1 MALIHKKKT
10 IQRFFKRQLLGF
22 SFWKRK
28 GMASLTI
35 EEENIGKQGETRNKQ
50 PHDNWSDEYQTPQG
64 RHNEDSESRDYLT
77 ELKTKI
83 TLLALEPMNI
93 GPHHKSY

>member
-1 MALIHKKKT
+1 
-10 IQRFFKRQLLGF
+10 
-22 SFWKRK
+22 
-28 GMASLTI
+28 MASLTI

-50 PHDNWSDEYQTPQG
+50 PHGNWSDEYQTPQG